1 MLLTKFDPFKQLK
14 EIEKNLYTQVGNN
27 EGVTAFVPT
36 VNTREGEFA
45 YHVDVDLPGVK
56 KEDIKVD
63 LNKGVLTISGER
75 KTKEEVKQEDYYKIE
90 TYFGKFSRSFTLPDN
105 VDIENIEAKSDNGVL
120 EIVIPKLKD
129 DVSKKSG
136 VLEIPCQSDKIIS
149 RIDNGTRDKL

>member
-1 MLLTKFDPFKQLK
+1 MLLTKFDLFKQLK

-63 LNKGVLTISGER
+63 LNKGILTISGER

-129 DVSKKSG
+129 DVSKKSI
-136 VLEIPCQSDKIIS
+136 EIK
-149 RIDNGTRDKL
+149 

>member
-63 LNKGVLTISGER
+63 LNKGILTISGER

-105 VDIENIEAKSDNGVL
+105 VDIENIEVKSDNGVL

-129 DVSKKSG
+129 DVSKKSI
-136 VLEIPCQSDKIIS
+136 EIK
-149 RIDNGTRDKL
+149 

>member
-56 KEDIKVD
+56 KEDIKID

-129 DVSKKSG
+129 DVSKKSI
-136 VLEIPCQSDKIIS
+136 EIK
-149 RIDNGTRDKL
+149 

>member
-129 DVSKKSG
+129 DVSKK
-136 VLEIPCQSDKIIS
+136 
-149 RIDNGTRDKL
+149 

>member
-105 VDIENIEAKSDNGVL
+105 VDIENIEAKSYNGVL

-129 DVSKKSG
+129 DVSKKSI
-136 VLEIPCQSDKIIS
+136 EIK
-149 RIDNGTRDKL
+149 

>member
-63 LNKGVLTISGER
+63 LNKGILTISGER
-75 KTKEEVKQEDYYKIE
+75 KTKEEIKQEDYYKIE

-105 VDIENIEAKSDNGVL
+105 VDIENIEAKSDNEVL

-129 DVSKKSG
+129 DVSKKSI
-136 VLEIPCQSDKIIS
+136 EIK
-149 RIDNGTRDKL
+149 

>member
-36 VNTREGEFA
+36 VNTRECEFA
-45 YHVDVDLPGVK
+45 YHVAVDLPGVK

-129 DVSKKSG
+129 DVSKKSI
-136 VLEIPCQSDKIIS
+136 EIK
-149 RIDNGTRDKL
+149 

>member
-36 VNTREGEFA
+36 VNTREGEFV

-63 LNKGVLTISGER
+63 LNKGILTISGER

-129 DVSKKSG
+129 DVSKKSI
-136 VLEIPCQSDKIIS
+136 EIK
-149 RIDNGTRDKL
+149 

>member
-36 VNTREGEFA
+36 VNTREGE
-45 YHVDVDLPGVK
+45 
-56 KEDIKVD
+56 VD
-63 LNKGVLTISGER
+63 LNKGILTISGER

-105 VDIENIEAKSDNGVL
+105 VDIENIEVKSDNGVL
-120 EIVIPKLKD
+120 ETVIPKLKD
-129 DVSKKSG
+129 DVSKKSI
-136 VLEIPCQSDKIIS
+136 EIK
-149 RIDNGTRDKL
+149 

>member
-105 VDIENIEAKSDNGVL
+105 VDIENI
-120 EIVIPKLKD
+120 
-129 DVSKKSG
+129 
-136 VLEIPCQSDKIIS
+136 
-149 RIDNGTRDKL
+149 

>member
-27 EGVTAFVPT
+27 ECVTAFVPT

-63 LNKGVLTISGER
+63 LNKGILTISGER

-129 DVSKKSG
+129 DVSKKSI
-136 VLEIPCQSDKIIS
+136 EIK
-149 RIDNGTRDKL
+149 

>member
-56 KEDIKVD
+56 KEDIKID
-63 LNKGVLTISGER
+63 LNKGILTISGER

-129 DVSKKSG
+129 DVSKKSI
-136 VLEIPCQSDKIIS
+136 EIK
-149 RIDNGTRDKL
+149 

>member
-1 MLLTKFDPFKQLK
+1 MLLTKFDPFRQLK

-129 DVSKKSG
+129 DVSKKSI
-136 VLEIPCQSDKIIS
+136 EIK
-149 RIDNGTRDKL
+149 

>member
-36 VNTREGEFA
+36 VNTREGEFT

-129 DVSKKSG
+129 DLSKKSI
-136 VLEIPCQSDKIIS
+136 EIK
-149 RIDNGTRDKL
+149 

>member
-105 VDIENIEAKSDNGVL
+105 VDIENIEKKSDNGVL

-129 DVSKKSG
+129 DVSKKSI
-136 VLEIPCQSDKIIS
+136 EIK
-149 RIDNGTRDKL
+149 

>member
-63 LNKGVLTISGER
+63 LNKGILTISGER
-75 KTKEEVKQEDYYKIE
+75 KTKEEINQEDYYKIE
-90 TYFGKFSRSFTLPDN
+90 TYFGKFSRSFTLPDSA
-105 VDIENIEAKSDNGVL
+105 DIENIEAKSDNGVL
-120 EIVIPKLKD
+120 EIFIPKLKD
-129 DVSKKSG
+129 DISKKSI
-136 VLEIPCQSDKIIS
+136 EIK
-149 RIDNGTRDKL
+149 

>member
-45 YHVDVDLPGVK
+45 YHVDDDLPGVK

-129 DVSKKSG
+129 DVSKKSI
-136 VLEIPCQSDKIIS
+136 EIK
-149 RIDNGTRDKL
+149 

>member
-63 LNKGVLTISGER
+63 LNKGILTISGER

-105 VDIENIEAKSDNGVL
+105 VDIENIEAKTDNGVL

-129 DVSKKSG
+129 DVSKKSI
-136 VLEIPCQSDKIIS
+136 EIK
-149 RIDNGTRDKL
+149 

>member
-1 MLLTKFDPFKQLK
+1 M
-14 EIEKNLYTQVGNN
+14 
-27 EGVTAFVPT
+27 
-36 VNTREGEFA
+36 
-45 YHVDVDLPGVK
+45 PGVK

-63 LNKGVLTISGER
+63 LNKGILTISGER

-129 DVSKKSG
+129 DVSKKSI
-136 VLEIPCQSDKIIS
+136 EIK
-149 RIDNGTRDKL
+149 

>member
-56 KEDIKVD
+56 KADIKVD
-63 LNKGVLTISGER
+63 LNKGILTISGER

-129 DVSKKSG
+129 DVSKKSI
-136 VLEIPCQSDKIIS
+136 EIK
-149 RIDNGTRDKL
+149 

>member
-36 VNTREGEFA
+36 VNIREGEFA

-63 LNKGVLTISGER
+63 LNKGILTISGER
-75 KTKEEVKQEDYYKIE
+75 KTKEEIKQEDYYKIE

-129 DVSKKSG
+129 DVSKKSI
-136 VLEIPCQSDKIIS
+136 EIK
-149 RIDNGTRDKL
+149 

>member
-1 MLLTKFDPFKQLK
+1 MGQILLITLWTPIKILSL
-14 EIEKNLYTQVGNN
+14 IEKNLYTQVGNN

-63 LNKGVLTISGER
+63 LNKGILTISGER

-129 DVSKKSG
+129 DVSKKSI
-136 VLEIPCQSDKIIS
+136 EIK
-149 RIDNGTRDKL
+149 